1 LGAWKIQD
9 SEIRNSGTAARRQ
22 RCNGNAAKAG
32 ILVNKLDALKNIR
45 IVLSRTTH
53 PGNIGAA
60 ARAMKTMGLESLWLV
75 APRYFPHADAEA
87 RAAHATDVLA
97 AATVCATLDEALAGV
112 TYAVACSARPRDLS
126 LEAADAR
133 QAAAGVLTVAQA
145 HPVAVV
151 FGNEA
156 SGLTTDEVGHCQLI
170 VHVPANPE
178 YPSLNLAA
186 AVQVLAYELRMG
198 ALDGAV
204 APLRNGGGEP
214 ARLEDVERLYAHL
227 EKTLHDIG
235 YTDPQRPQKLMQR
248 LRRLFARSRL
258 EREEVNILRGIL
270 GSVDALRRKR

>member
-1 LGAWKIQD
+1 M
-9 SEIRNSGTAARRQ
+9 N
-22 RCNGNAAKAG
+22 N
-32 ILVNKLDALKNIR
+32 LDALKNIR
-45 IVLSRTTH
+45 VVLSRTTH

-97 AATVCATLDEALAGV
+97 AARVCTTLDEALAGV

-133 QAAAGVLTVAQA
+133 QAAARVLAVAQA
-145 HPVAVV
+145 HPAAVV

-156 SGLTTDEVGHCQLI
+156 SGLTTDEVGRCQLI

-198 ALDGAV
+198 ALDGAA
-204 APLRNGGGEP
+204 APPRDCGGEP
-214 ARLEDVERLYAHL
+214 ARLEDVERLYVHL

-235 YTDPQRPQKLMQR
+235 YTDPQRPKKLMQR

-270 GSVDALRRKR
+270 GSVDALRRKQ

>member
-1 LGAWKIQD
+1 MESQD
-9 SEIRNSGTAARRQ
+9 SEIRNSGIAARRG
-22 RCNGNAAKAG
+22 RPAPRRKAG
-32 ILVNKLDALKNIR
+32 ILVNNLDALKNIR

-75 APRYFPHADAEA
+75 APRYFPHADADA

-97 AATVCATLDEALAGV
+97 AARVCATLGEALAGV

-133 QAAAGVLTVAQA
+133 QAAGRVLSIAQA

-170 VHVPANPE
+170 VHVPANPQ

-198 ALDGAV
+198 ALNGAS
-204 APLRNGGGEP
+204 APALDRGEP
-214 ARLEDVERLYAHL
+214 ARLEDVERFYAHL
-227 EKTLHDIG
+227 EKTLQDIG
-235 YTDPQRPQKLMQR
+235 YTDPQRPKRLMQR

-270 GSVDALRRKR
+270 GSVDALRRK

>member
-1 LGAWKIQD
+1 M
-9 SEIRNSGTAARRQ
+9 
-22 RCNGNAAKAG
+22 
-32 ILVNKLDALKNIR
+32 NKLDALKNIR

-75 APRYFPHADAEA
+75 GPRHFPHADAEA
-87 RAAHATDVLA
+87 LAAHATDVLM

-133 QAAAGVLTVAQA
+133 QAAARVLAAAQA

-156 SGLTTDEVGHCQLI
+156 SGLTTDEVGRCQLI

-198 ALDGAV
+198 TLDGV
-204 APLRNGGGEP
+204 PAPVRVGGEP
-214 ARLEDVERLYAHL
+214 APLEDVERLYAHL
-227 EKTLHDIG
+227 EKTLCDIG
-235 YTDPQRPQKLMQR
+235 YTDPQRPKKLMQR

-270 GSVDALRRKR
+270 GTVDALRRKQ